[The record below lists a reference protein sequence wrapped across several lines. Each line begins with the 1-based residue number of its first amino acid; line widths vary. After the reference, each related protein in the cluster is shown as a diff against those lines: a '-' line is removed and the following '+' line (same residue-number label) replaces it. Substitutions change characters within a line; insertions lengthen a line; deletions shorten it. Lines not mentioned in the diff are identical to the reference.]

1 MVEGVKCVSMVPRW
15 YPRGSIAIENLLILA
30 TFSLGTFAFFYL
42 GRAAIG
48 AFFGDGNH
56 YLAIPLF

>member
-1 MVEGVKCVSMVPRW
+1 MQPRQRLLRKGMASVETLM
-15 YPRGSIAIENLLILA
+15 IFA
-30 TFSLGTFAFFYL
+30 TFVVASFVFFLLGK
-42 GRAAIG
+42 RVII